1 MAIAASASSGS
12 LRSAAKSVVFCGWR
26 FRVRRLQRA
35 PLVAAW
41 GIPERQCLLW
51 LHVMDEPVQ
60 QLRALL
66 ASERTA
72 RIEAER
78 SGRLKDEFLEAL
90 GHELRAPLNAIL
102 GWSRLMELGRLG
114 MEETRSGGQTIARNA
129 RLMAHIVD
137 DLLDL
142 SAVSTGKIRVDPE
155 ETDACEI
162 VEAAL
167 DILQASAASK
177 GVILEKQLATP
188 ECLVFGDPQRLQQV
202 IWHLLSNAIKFTPR
216 GGRAVVT
223 VRTTAGQCQIVVSDT
238 GAGIAKELLPYVFD
252 RFWRTEAA
260 DEHRYSGLGLG
271 LSLAKRL
278 VELHGGTVS
287 AASAGLNRG
296 ATFTVLLPRVAPRD
310 NTNGEISAARGARE
324 HLPAAGLLA
333 HQVDLTGLRVLVV
346 DDEPDT
352 LDLLRRVLGDSQAQV
367 AAAPSVEAAL
377 ATLGAFNP
385 HVLISDVSMPGRD
398 GYELIRAVRST
409 TSPEHLPAAALTA
422 YARPEDAARAREA
435 GFQMHLSKPVEPAEL
450 VKIVARLAGRVI
462 IDAAG
467 G

>member
-1 MAIAASASSGS
+1 MNE
-12 LRSAAKSVVFCGWR
+12 
-26 FRVRRLQRA
+26 
-35 PLVAAW
+35 PL
-41 GIPERQCLLW
+41 
-51 LHVMDEPVQ
+51 Q
-60 QLRALL
+60 QLRELL
-66 ASERTA
+66 DSERNA

-114 MEETRSGGQTIARNA
+114 SEETRSGGQTIARNA
-129 RLMAHIVD
+129 RVLAHIVD

-155 ETDACEI
+155 ETDLCQI
-162 VEAAL
+162 VEAAM
-167 DILQASAASK
+167 DILQPSAASK
-177 GVILEKQLATP
+177 GVVLEKHLATP

-202 IWHLLSNAIKFTPR
+202 VWHLLSNAIKFTPR
-216 GGRAVVT
+216 GGRAKVT
-223 VRTTAGQCQIVVSDT
+223 VLPAGGQCQIIVSDT
-238 GAGIAKELLPYVFD
+238 GAGIANELLPFVFD
-252 RFWRTEAA
+252 RFWRTEAP

-278 VELHGGTVS
+278 VELHGGTI
-287 AASAGLNRG
+287 AATSAGLNRG

-310 NTNGEISAARGARE
+310 GVNDKPSLESASQE
-324 HLPAAGLLA
+324 HVATSEPAL
-333 HQVDLTGLRVLVV
+333 VFDVNLTGLRVLVV

-352 LDLLRRVLGDSQAQV
+352 LELLRRVLGDSQAQV

-377 ATLGAFNP
+377 ATLGTFNP

-409 TSPEHLPAAALTA
+409 TGPEDLPAAALTA
-422 YARPEDAARAREA
+422 YSRPEDADRAREA
-435 GFQMHLSKPVEPAEL
+435 GFQMHISKPVEPYEI
-450 VKIVARLAGRVI
+450 VKAVAQLAGRQMTPPPPV
-462 IDAAG
+462 DLGSTHASAYTD
-467 G
+467 

>member
-1 MAIAASASSGS
+1 
-12 LRSAAKSVVFCGWR
+12 
-26 FRVRRLQRA
+26 
-35 PLVAAW
+35 
-41 GIPERQCLLW
+41 
-51 LHVMDEPVQ
+51 MDEPVQ

-66 ASERTA
+66 DTERTA

-78 SGRLKDEFLEAL
+78 NGRLKDEFLEAL

-114 MEETRSGGQTIARNA
+114 VEETRSGGQTIARNA
-129 RLMAHIVD
+129 RVLAHIVD

-155 ETDACEI
+155 ETDVCQI

-167 DILQASAASK
+167 DILQPSASAK
-177 GVILEKQLATP
+177 GVVLEKHLTTP

-202 IWHLLSNAIKFTPR
+202 VWHLLSNAIKFTPR
-216 GGRAVVT
+216 GGRAKVT
-223 VRTTAGQCQIVVSDT
+223 VRTAGGQCQIVVSDT
-238 GAGIAKELLPYVFD
+238 GAGIANELLPYVFD
-252 RFWRTEAA
+252 RFWRTEAP

-278 VELHGGTVS
+278 VELHGGTVT
-287 AASAGLNRG
+287 ATSAGLNRG
-296 ATFTVLLPRVAPRD
+296 ATFTVVLPRVAPRD
-310 NTNGEISAARGARE
+310 NLDSSPSRE
-324 HLPAAGLLA
+324 SRSHTASEEALA
-333 HQVDLTGLRVLVV
+333 HQVDLAGLRILVV

-409 TSPEHLPAAALTA
+409 TSPEDLPAAALTA
-422 YARPEDAARAREA
+422 YSRPEDAARAREA
-435 GFQMHLSKPVEPAEL
+435 GFQMHLSKPVEPYEL
-450 VKIVARLAGRVI
+450 VKLVAQLAGRKATPAPGW
-462 IDAAG
+462 DAPRAR
-467 G
+467 

>member
-1 MAIAASASSGS
+1 
-12 LRSAAKSVVFCGWR
+12 
-26 FRVRRLQRA
+26 
-35 PLVAAW
+35 
-41 GIPERQCLLW
+41 
-51 LHVMDEPVQ
+51 MDEPLQ

-66 ASERTA
+66 DSERSA

-114 MEETRSGGQTIARNA
+114 VEETRSGGQTIARNA
-129 RLMAHIVD
+129 RLLAHIVD

-155 ETDACEI
+155 ETDVCEI
-162 VEAAL
+162 VEAAM
-167 DILQASAASK
+167 DILQPSAASK
-177 GVILEKQLATP
+177 GVVLEKHLTTP

-202 IWHLLSNAIKFTPR
+202 VWHLLSNAIKFTPR
-216 GGRAVVT
+216 GGRAKVT
-223 VRTTAGQCQIVVSDT
+223 VRTTGGQCQIIVSDT
-238 GAGIAKELLPYVFD
+238 GAGIASELLPYVFD
-252 RFWRTEAA
+252 RFWRTEAP

-278 VELHGGTVS
+278 VELHGGTIS
-287 AASAGLNRG
+287 ATSGGLNNG
-296 ATFTVLLPRVAPRD
+296 ATFTVLLPRVAPRTSED
-310 NTNGEISAARGARE
+310 DQPPVESEAHE
-324 HLPAAGLLA
+324 HIASEVALA
-333 HQVDLTGLRVLVV
+333 HDIDLTGLRVLVV

-409 TSPEHLPAAALTA
+409 TSPEDLPAAALTA
-422 YARPEDAARAREA
+422 YSRPEDAARAREA
-435 GFQMHLSKPVEPAEL
+435 GFQMHLSKPVEPYEL
-450 VKIVARLAGRVI
+450 VKVVAQLAGRDVNP
-462 IDAAG
+462 ASAG
-467 G
+467 LADTHATV

>member
-1 MAIAASASSGS
+1 
-12 LRSAAKSVVFCGWR
+12 
-26 FRVRRLQRA
+26 
-35 PLVAAW
+35 
-41 GIPERQCLLW
+41 
-51 LHVMDEPVQ
+51 MDEPLQ

-114 MEETRSGGQTIARNA
+114 SEETQSGGQTIARNA
-129 RLMAHIVD
+129 RLLAHIVD

-155 ETDACEI
+155 ETDICEI

-167 DILQASAASK
+167 DILQPSAGSK
-177 GVILEKQLATP
+177 GVTLEKHLATP

-202 IWHLLSNAIKFTPR
+202 VWHLLSNAIKFTPR
-216 GGRAVVT
+216 GGRAKVT
-223 VRTTAGQCQIVVSDT
+223 VRTAGGTCQIAVSDT
-238 GAGIAKELLPYVFD
+238 GAGIANELLPYVFD
-252 RFWRTEAA
+252 RFWRAEAP

-278 VELHGGTVS
+278 VELHGGTV
-287 AASAGLNRG
+287 AATSAGLNHG
-296 ATFTVLLPRVAPRD
+296 ATFTVVLPRVAPRGELD
-310 NTNGEISAARGARE
+310 NGNGVAAEDEPQQRGATAE
-324 HLPAAGLLA
+324 IHAY
-333 HQVDLTGLRVLVV
+333 QVNLTGLRVLVV

-409 TSPEHLPAAALTA
+409 TSPEDLPAAALTA
-422 YARPEDAARAREA
+422 YSRPEDAARAREA
-435 GFQMHLSKPVEPAEL
+435 GFQMHLSKPVEPDEL
-450 VKIVARLAGRVI
+450 VKVVARLAGREASI
-462 IDAAG
+462 ALPEPLLS
-467 G
+467 

>member
-1 MAIAASASSGS
+1 
-12 LRSAAKSVVFCGWR
+12 
-26 FRVRRLQRA
+26 
-35 PLVAAW
+35 
-41 GIPERQCLLW
+41 
-51 LHVMDEPVQ
+51 MDEPVE

-66 ASERTA
+66 ASERRA
-72 RIEAER
+72 RVEAER

-114 MEETRSGGQTIARNA
+114 SEETRSGGQTIARNA
-129 RLMAHIVD
+129 RVLAHIVD

-155 ETDACEI
+155 ETDVCQI

-167 DILQASAASK
+167 DILQSSAASK
-177 GVILEKQLATP
+177 GVTLERHLATP

-202 IWHLLSNAIKFTPR
+202 VWHLLSNAIKFTPR
-216 GGRAVVT
+216 GGRAKVT
-223 VRTTAGQCQIVVSDT
+223 VRTAGGQCQIVVSDT
-238 GAGIAKELLPYVFD
+238 GAGIAQELLPYVFD
-252 RFWRTEAA
+252 RFWRVEAP

-278 VELHGGTVS
+278 VELHGGTVT
-287 AASAGLNRG
+287 ATSAGLSRG
-296 ATFTVLLPRVAPRD
+296 ATFTVVLPRVAPRD
-310 NTNGEISAARGARE
+310 VAESRDSTERE
-324 HLPAAGLLA
+324 VREPLLPADLLA
-333 HQVDLTGLRVLVV
+333 QHIDLTGLRVLVV

-352 LDLLRRVLGDSQAQV
+352 LDLLRRVLGDSHAQV

-377 ATLGAFNP
+377 AALGAFDP

-409 TSPEHLPAAALTA
+409 TGPEDLPAAALTA

-435 GFQMHLSKPVEPAEL
+435 GFQMHLSKPVEPEEL
-450 VKIVARLAGRVI
+450 VMVVARLAGREAEAVVLAQGRGALAVPH
-462 IDAAG
+462 DPTTR
-467 G
+467 

>member
-1 MAIAASASSGS
+1 
-12 LRSAAKSVVFCGWR
+12 
-26 FRVRRLQRA
+26 
-35 PLVAAW
+35 
-41 GIPERQCLLW
+41 
-51 LHVMDEPVQ
+51 MDEPVE

-72 RIEAER
+72 RVEAER

-114 MEETRSGGQTIARNA
+114 SEETRSGGQTIARNA
-129 RLMAHIVD
+129 RVLAHIVD

-155 ETDACEI
+155 ETDVCQI

-167 DILQASAASK
+167 DILQPSAASK
-177 GVILEKQLATP
+177 GVLLERHLATP
-188 ECLVFGDPQRLQQV
+188 ECPVFGDPQRLQQV
-202 IWHLLSNAIKFTPR
+202 VWHLLSNAIKFTPR
-216 GGRAVVT
+216 GGRAKVT
-223 VRTTAGQCQIVVSDT
+223 VRTAGGQCQIVVSDT
-238 GAGIAKELLPYVFD
+238 GAGIAHDLLPYVFD
-252 RFWRTEAA
+252 RFWRVEAP

-278 VELHGGTVS
+278 VELHGGTVT
-287 AASAGLNRG
+287 ATSAGLNRG
-296 ATFTVLLPRVAPRD
+296 ATFTVVLPRVAPRD
-310 NTNGEISAARGARE
+310 AAESRDSTEREVREPLVSAD
-324 HLPAAGLLA
+324 PLA
-333 HQVDLTGLRVLVV
+333 QHIDLTGLRVLVV

-352 LDLLRRVLGDSQAQV
+352 LNLLRRVLGDSHAQV

-377 ATLGAFNP
+377 AALGAFDP

-409 TSPEHLPAAALTA
+409 TSPEDLPAAALTA

-435 GFQMHLSKPVEPAEL
+435 GFQMHLSKPVEPDEL
-450 VKIVARLAGRVI
+450 VKVVARLAGRE
-462 IDAAG
+462 AG
-467 G
+467 PVAVLAEARAGHGSPPYS